1 MPSLCK
7 QLTKV
12 PAETSSNPS
21 PSLKLQYW
29 SLASYL
35 NSVYFIVNLPL
46 THSFSHIAL
55 MYPHV
60 HILLTL
66 ILTPHPPISCPLPTH
81 CHTLPFSHLMST
93 SHSPSCSMCV
103 CMCVCVCDVVVVVV
117 MCVCVSVCM
126 CVCVCVSVCVWE
138 REREKLPIVYKN
150 LITNSPGWIF
160 WCWNSRP
167 RPTPPLSSDGS
178 CKSIDEYHYCTEG
191 AVVIQI

>member
-1 MPSLCK
+1 MLSLCK

-12 PAETSSNPS
+12 PAKTSSNPS
-21 PSLKLQYW
+21 PCLKLQYC

-66 ILTPHPPISCPLPTH
+66 ILTHHPPISCPLPTH
-81 CHTLPFSHLMST
+81 CHTLPLSHLMST

-103 CMCVCVCDVVVVVV
+103 CVCVCVCVWCGGGGGVCVCCVHVCV
-117 MCVCVSVCM
+117 CLCACVCVCVCACVCVCVCM
-126 CVCVCVSVCVWE
+126 CVCV
-138 REREKLPIVYKN
+138 
-150 LITNSPGWIF
+150 
-160 WCWNSRP
+160 
-167 RPTPPLSSDGS
+167 
-178 CKSIDEYHYCTEG
+178 
-191 AVVIQI
+191 